1 MRDKNIQLYKIGK
14 NLGLSSKD
22 INKTLFFLESKHKDI
37 FKIIIFLYIIF
48 FSISIFILGI
58 KIIENTYPTGALY
71 STVNIRDLDRRKRI
85 QER

>member
-1 MRDKNIQLYKIGK
+1 MRDKNIKLYKIGK

-22 INKTLFFLESKHKDI
+22 IHKTLESKQNFII
-37 FKIIIFLYIIF
+37 FKIIFFLIVIF

-58 KIIENTYPTGALY
+58 QIIENTYPTGTGY

-85 QER
+85 QKR